1 MPDSLLTHTI
11 IIKEY
16 VIDKERRIDLVIQN
30 VDFFIPMEVKIYA
43 GEQEGQCFAYFA
55 KAKNS
60 KLVYLT
66 RFGDQPSLYSRKQR
80 GGSGILPIGQIQCR
94 T

>member
-1 MPDSLLTHTI
+1 MAAGILFLKTFLEEVLQEKRMPDSLLTHTV

-60 KLVYLT
+60 
-66 RFGDQPSLYSRKQR
+66 S
-80 GGSGILPIGQIQCR
+80 
-94 T
+94 